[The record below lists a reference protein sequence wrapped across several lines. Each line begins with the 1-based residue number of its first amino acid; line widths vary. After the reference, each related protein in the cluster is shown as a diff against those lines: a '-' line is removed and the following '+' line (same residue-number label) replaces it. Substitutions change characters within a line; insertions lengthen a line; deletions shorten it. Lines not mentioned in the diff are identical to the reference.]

1 MQLGLGITNLAVST
15 IELLAPAKD
24 LELGIAAINCGADA
38 VYIGAERFG
47 ARDAAANSLAD
58 IESLAKHAHRYWAK
72 VYAAVNTILRDDE
85 IEAAAR
91 LCHDL
96 HRAGVDGLIIQD
108 VGLLECNLPP
118 LPLIAS
124 TQMHNHTA
132 ERVAFLG
139 KVGFARAILARE
151 LDLDQ
156 IREIHAATPIELEVF
171 IHGALCVCMSGQCTL
186 SYAMGGRSGNRGQC
200 AQPCRRSYSLVD
212 AQGQT
217 LIADRHLLSL
227 RDLNLTPHLGDL
239 IAAGVSSFKIEGR
252 LKNKA
257 YVMNIVGHYRQV
269 LNGVLGQQGR
279 HKTSS
284 GTVALGFTPN
294 PDKTFN
300 RGYSTYFL
308 TGRGVEVASPDSPK
322 HVGEPL
328 GHVAALGRDSFT
340 LDGPAPLQSGDGIT
354 FYGPDDQLEG
364 STVNRVQGKIVF
376 PQKLDGLAAGARVFR
391 NHDHAFAKQIAQSRP
406 VRKIAVALKLSETA
420 EGISLEATD
429 EDGVRAEAALVYEK
443 AAADKPE
450 RAQAS
455 VEQQVTKLGDTEFTA
470 SSITLAWTRPLHLP
484 ASQVNSLRRQLAEN
498 LTAARAQARPRQN
511 PIIVANDAPCPA
523 NSLSYLANV
532 LNQKAAAF
540 YRRHQVHDIE
550 PAAESGLDLTGRIVM
565 TTRYCLQYELG
576 CCPREKDLTK
586 KPHPEPWYLVD
597 DEGRRLRLRFRC
609 DERHCVMEI
618 IY

>member
-1 MQLGLGITNLAVST
+1 VST

-24 LELGIAAINCGADA
+24 LEIGVAAINCGADA

-72 VYAAVNTILRDDE
+72 VYAAINTILRDDE

-108 VGLLECNLPP
+108 VGLLECDLPP

-212 AQGQT
+212 GQGET

-227 RDLNLTPHLGDL
+227 RDLNLTSHLGDL
-239 IAAGVSSFKIEGR
+239 IAAGVSTFKIEGR

-269 LNGVLGQQGR
+269 LDGVLGQQGGR
-279 HKTSS
+279 KISS

-300 RGYSTYFL
+300 RSYSTYFL
-308 TGRGVEVASPDSPK
+308 NGRGAEVASPDSPK

-328 GHVAALGRDSFT
+328 GHVATLGRDSFT
-340 LDGPAPLQSGDGIT
+340 LDGAAPLQSGDGIT

-406 VRKIAVALKLSETA
+406 VRKIAVALKLSETT
-420 EGISLEATD
+420 EGILLEATD
-429 EDGVRAEAALVYEK
+429 EDGVCAKAALVCEK

-455 VEQQVTKLGDTEFTA
+455 VEQQVTKLGDTEFAA

-498 LTAARAQARPRQN
+498 LTAARAQAQPRQSK
-511 PIIVANDAPCPA
+511 IIVANDAPYPA
-523 NSLSYLANV
+523 KCLSYLANV

-540 YRRHQVHDIE
+540 YRRHQVRDIE
-550 PAAESGLDLTGRIVM
+550 PAAESGLDLAGRIVM

-576 CCPREKDLTK
+576 CCPREKDFTNIR
-586 KPHPEPWYLVD
+586 HPEPWFLVD

-609 DERHCVMEI
+609 DEHHCVMEVV
-618 IY
+618 YKA